1 MMIVN
6 HGGNLSVEYFE
17 SYLNLIMSTR
27 QLNPEDAKGWM
38 ETNFFKGN
46 SLLYGEPTHHS
57 FLEAV
62 KNVVIRSR

>member
-1 MMIVN
+1 MTVN

-27 QLNPEDAKGWM
+27 QFSPEDAKCWM
-38 ETNFFKGN
+38 EQDFFKGN
-46 SLLYGEPTHHS
+46 PFLYGEPTHHS

-62 KNVVIRSR
+62 KKVVRSR